1 MDQDQGSVTEL
12 SQKLSIS
19 SNKHSVDKKSNNTP
33 SDQSKISSK
42 KKSQLF
48 NNSDDP
54 GTSKVYFITAFKY
67 QSNKYSL

>member
-19 SNKHSVDKKSNNTP
+19 SNKHSADKKSSFTP

-48 NNSDDP
+48 NNSDGP
-54 GTSKVYFITAFKY
+54 GTSKVCLFAI
-67 QSNKYSL
+67 